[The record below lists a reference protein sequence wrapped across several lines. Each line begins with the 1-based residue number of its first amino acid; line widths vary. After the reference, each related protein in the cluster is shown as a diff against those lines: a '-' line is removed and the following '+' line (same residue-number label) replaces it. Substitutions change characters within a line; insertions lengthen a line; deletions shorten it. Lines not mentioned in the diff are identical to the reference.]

1 MSAADNRG
9 DAIADELRRSGE
21 ELARLAEGLGTT
33 PREIEAFF
41 SAAARHMAVLTEASL
56 IDQAFATGVMALL
69 TAFGHR
75 FSPRDCAAPYLSM
88 LLRVA
93 VAGALA
99 QQQAALSSDSFAMEH
114 FEAIDA
120 ELGPLAL
127 ASYREL
133 EGDKVLPPQLAEPYS
148 QLAAWVDADAR
159 FQGQTIRA
167 SLAMDI
173 LYDIAARLK
182 AVMKTEF

>member
-1 MSAADNRG
+1 
-9 DAIADELRRSGE
+9 
-21 ELARLAEGLGTT
+21 
-33 PREIEAFF
+33 
-41 SAAARHMAVLTEASL
+41 
-56 IDQAFATGVMALL
+56 MALL

-182 AVMKTEF
+182 AVMNTEF

>member
-99 QQQAALSSDSFAMEH
+99 QQQAALSSDSFAMGH

-148 QLAAWVDADAR
+148 QLAAWVDADVL

-182 AVMKTEF
+182 AVMNTEF

>member
-148 QLAAWVDADAR
+148 
-159 FQGQTIRA
+159 
-167 SLAMDI
+167 
-173 LYDIAARLK
+173 
-182 AVMKTEF
+182 

>member
-133 EGDKVLPPQLAEPYS
+133 EGS
-148 QLAAWVDADAR
+148 R
-159 FQGQTIRA
+159 IRNLQPGSMPTSCFRDRPSGRPWQWISSTTSPHA
-167 SLAMDI
+167 S
-173 LYDIAARLK
+173 K
-182 AVMKTEF
+182 Q

>member
-99 QQQAALSSDSFAMEH
+99 
-114 FEAIDA
+114 
-120 ELGPLAL
+120 
-127 ASYREL
+127 
-133 EGDKVLPPQLAEPYS
+133 EPYS
-148 QLAAWVDADAR
+148 QLAAWVDAGAL

-182 AVMKTEF
+182 AVMNTEF

>member
-173 LYDIAARLK
+173 LYDSAARLK
-182 AVMKTEF
+182 AVMNTEF

>member
-120 ELGPLAL
+120 ELGPLHWL
-127 ASYREL
+127 HIASSRATRCCRHSSPSRIRNL
-133 EGDKVLPPQLAEPYS
+133 QPGSMPAPCFRDRPS
-148 QLAAWVDADAR
+148 AR
-159 FQGQTIRA
+159 PWQWISSTTSPHA
-167 SLAMDI
+167 S
-173 LYDIAARLK
+173 K
-182 AVMKTEF
+182 Q